1 MEVKKVVVG
10 SLQTNCYLLINDDKC
25 LIVDPGDEAEKIKEE
40 ISNKTVVG
48 ILITHHHFDHVGA
61 LNILKEFYQTKV
73 YDYHNLKEGNYNIEN
88 FSFEVI
94 YTLGHTDDSV
104 TYYFKDYNIMFVGD
118 FIFKGSS
125 FIPLPKTLFGSLG
138 SLIFLTGFVLSGS
151 TFSGF
156 VSTLFGISTGVR
168 SFLISSI
175 ILSSCLR
182 LISIL
187 NSYPKFL

>member
-25 LIVDPGDEAEKIKEE
+25 LIIDPGDEAEKIKEE

-61 LNILKEFYQTKV
+61 LNNLKEFYQTKV
-73 YDYHNLKEGNYNIEN
+73 YDYHNLEEINYNIEN

-118 FIFKGSS
+118 FIFKGS
-125 FIPLPKTLFGSLG
+125 IGRTDLPTGDINNMEESLNKIKNYHDNIKIFPGHGDETTLGYE
-138 SLIFLTGFVLSGS
+138 
-151 TFSGF
+151 
-156 VSTLFGISTGVR
+156 R
-168 SFLISSI
+168 DNNYFLIG
-175 ILSSCLR
+175 
-182 LISIL
+182 
-187 NSYPKFL
+187 K